1 MSHSVNTSGCSY
13 TTLQNYNGYS
23 DDKRLLGDSPSP
35 SPSSSSSSSSPS
47 PSSSSHPNV
56 VVPIFGGIGYNILN
70 GGLFQGRSDSGYF
83 NVTKAYGDENSTG
96 ECKSCRIYN

>member
-23 DDKRLLGDSPSP
+23 GDKRLVGDSR
-35 SPSSSSSSSSPS
+35 SSSSSSP
-47 PSSSSHPNV
+47 HPYS

-83 NVTKAYGDENSTG
+83 NVTNAYGKENSTG